1 MRLLQITLLCM
12 AAAFAGC
19 VTQRF
24 VCQADISSFELSPAN
39 RYNVGAD
46 IELVSISSTGRV
58 KVRFGEKTWRRDA
71 GTYTAKAGEPFRSQN
86 GTTAPGEY
94 TLRSV
99 DVESGK
105 VVIESTMYTMG
116 RG

>member
-1 MRLLQITLLCM
+1 MRPLQIALLCM
-12 AAAFAGC
+12 ASVFAGC
-19 VTQRF
+19 VTQPL
-24 VCQADISSFELSPAN
+24 VCQADISSLELSPAT

-46 IELVSISSTGRV
+46 IELISISSTGRV

-71 GTYTAKAGEPFRSQN
+71 GIYTAKAGEPFRSQN
-86 GTTAPGEY
+86 GRTPPGEY

-105 VVIESTMYTMG
+105 VVIESTMYSIG
-116 RG
+116 RS